1 MTIFKFDKRLLKNW
15 HKNNKYK
22 YISFKKCF
30 MIILAKI
37 SILTN
42 HKNIAT
48 ELFWPILSLLRF
60 TKKVIDKLNTIF
72 LS

>member
-1 MTIFKFDKRLLKNW
+1 
-15 HKNNKYK
+15 
-22 YISFKKCF
+22 